1 MEERVA
7 RAAVR
12 STYIVRPS
20 LLDGEREEFRLAE
33 EVGKRALA
41 VVNPL
46 MVGPLKRYRSV
57 RTRTVAGAMLTC
69 AERSDP
75 GVHIVES
82 EAIQDLGA

>member
-1 MEERVA
+1 MLGPRCG
-7 RAAVR
+7 RPISCGPR
-12 STYIVRPS
+12 CSTASEQEY
-20 LLDGEREEFRLAE
+20 RLAE

-57 RTRTVAGAMLTC
+57 RTQTVAGAMLAC

-82 EAIQDLGA
+82 EVIQDLGA

>member
-1 MEERVA
+1 
-7 RAAVR
+7 
-12 STYIVRPS
+12 
-20 LLDGEREEFRLAE
+20 
-33 EVGKRALA
+33 
-41 VVNPL
+41 

-57 RTRTVAGAMLTC
+57 RTRTVAGAMLAC